1 MRRYQ
6 WILGLMA
13 ITVAVLSCGSDDGDG
28 GITDEQRQLIMG
40 QETGIGLFY
49 SNLSSPLV
57 LARDEVHSN
66 VRQLDI
72 NNDGVTDIELRAY
85 QEFGGNRGLTIST
98 PSDSTRISLDTQ
110 MAVKALE
117 DGDIITI
124 TTEDWD
130 SADALALAV
139 TNAGTV
145 SGNWVGAGNR
155 YVAFRIDIGNSRFLG
170 YLEISV
176 EEFDNYSLHNFA
188 LRAVP

>member
-1 MRRYQ
+1 MRRIQ
-6 WILGLMA
+6 WILGLVLLA
-13 ITVAVLSCGSDDGDG
+13 TAVLSCGSDDGDG

-66 VRQLDI
+66 VRELDI
-72 NNDGVTDIELRAY
+72 NNDGVTDLALRAY
-85 QEFGGNRGLTIST
+85 QEFSGNRGLTIST
-98 PSDSTRISLDTQ
+98 PSDSVRISMDGQ
-110 MAVKALE
+110 MVKALE
-117 DGDIITI
+117 EGDIVTI
-124 TTEDWD
+124 STETWG

-139 TNAGTV
+139 TDAGTV

-155 YVAFRIDIGNSRFLG
+155 FVAFRMDIGISRFLG

-176 EEFDNYSLHNFA
+176 EDFDNYSLHNFA

>member
-1 MRRYQ
+1 MRRIQ
-6 WILGLMA
+6 WISGLVLLA
-13 ITVAVLSCGSDDGDG
+13 TAVLSCGSDDGDG

-66 VRQLDI
+66 VRELDI
-72 NNDGVTDIELRAY
+72 NNDGVTDLALRAY
-85 QEFGGNRGLTIST
+85 QEFSGNRGLTIST
-98 PSDSTRISLDTQ
+98 PSDSVRISMDGQ
-110 MAVKALE
+110 MVKALE
-117 DGDIITI
+117 EGDIVTI
-124 TTEDWD
+124 STETWG

-139 TNAGTV
+139 TDAGTV

-155 YVAFRIDIGNSRFLG
+155 FVAFRMDIGISRFLG

-176 EEFDNYSLHNFA
+176 EDFDNYSLHNFA

>member
-1 MRRYQ
+1 MRRIQ
-6 WILGLMA
+6 WILGLVLLA
-13 ITVAVLSCGSDDGDG
+13 TAVLSCGSDDGDG

-66 VRQLDI
+66 VRELDI
-72 NNDGVTDIELRAY
+72 NNDGVTDLALRAY
-85 QEFGGNRGLTIST
+85 QEFSGNRGLTIST
-98 PSDSTRISLDTQ
+98 PSDSVRISMDGQ
-110 MAVKALE
+110 MVKALE
-117 DGDIITI
+117 EGDIVTI
-124 TTEDWD
+124 STETWG
-130 SADALALAV
+130 SANALALAV
-139 TNAGTV
+139 TDAGTV

-155 YVAFRIDIGNSRFLG
+155 FVAFRMDIGISRFLG

-176 EEFDNYSLHNFA
+176 EDFDNYSLHNFA

>member
-1 MRRYQ
+1 MRRIQ
-6 WILGLMA
+6 WILGLVLLA
-13 ITVAVLSCGSDDGDG
+13 TAVLSCGSDDGDG

-66 VRQLDI
+66 VRELDI
-72 NNDGVTDIELRAY
+72 NNDGVTDLALRAY
-85 QEFGGNRGLTIST
+85 QEFSGNRGLTIST
-98 PSDSTRISLDTQ
+98 PSDSVRISLDGQ
-110 MAVKALE
+110 MVKALE
-117 DGDIITI
+117 EGDIVTI
-124 TTEDWD
+124 STETWG
-130 SADALALAV
+130 SANALALAV
-139 TNAGTV
+139 TDAGTV

-155 YVAFRIDIGNSRFLG
+155 FVAFRIDIGISRFLG

-176 EEFDNYSLHNFA
+176 EDFDNYSLHNFA

>member
-1 MRRYQ
+1 MRRIQ
-6 WILGLMA
+6 WILGLVLLA
-13 ITVAVLSCGSDDGDG
+13 TAVLSCGSDDGDG

-57 LARDEVHSN
+57 IARDEVHSN
-66 VRQLDI
+66 VRELDI
-72 NNDGVTDIELRAY
+72 NNDGVTDLALRAY
-85 QEFGGNRGLTIST
+85 QEFSGNRGLTIST
-98 PSDSTRISLDTQ
+98 PSDSVRISMDGQ
-110 MAVKALE
+110 MVKALE
-117 DGDIITI
+117 EGDIVTI
-124 TTEDWD
+124 STETWG

-139 TNAGTV
+139 TDAGTV

-155 YVAFRIDIGNSRFLG
+155 FVAFRMDIGISRFLG

-176 EEFDNYSLHNFA
+176 EDFDNYSLHNFA

>member
-1 MRRYQ
+1 MRRIQ
-6 WILGLMA
+6 WILGLVLLA
-13 ITVAVLSCGSDDGDG
+13 TAVLSCGSDDGDG

-66 VRQLDI
+66 VRELDI
-72 NNDGVTDIELRAY
+72 NNDGVTDLALRAY
-85 QEFGGNRGLTIST
+85 QEFSGNRGLTIST
-98 PSDSTRISLDTQ
+98 PSDSVRISLDGQ
-110 MAVKALE
+110 MVKALE
-117 DGDIITI
+117 EGDIVTI
-124 TTEDWD
+124 STETWG

-139 TNAGTV
+139 TDAGTV

-155 YVAFRIDIGNSRFLG
+155 FVAFRMDIGISRFLG

-176 EEFDNYSLHNFA
+176 EDFDNYSLHNFA